1 MLLIADSGS
10 TKTDW
15 RIAAR
20 GETVRQ
26 ILTAGINPYFQSKEE
41 IEEELNVAL
50 FPKIDED
57 IRAVYFYGAGCAFEE
72 KRMMLAEII
81 EAGLGK
87 PVEVYSDLMAAA
99 RSLCGHMPG
108 IACILGTGSNS
119 CLYDGV
125 EITEHISPLGF
136 ILGDEGSGA
145 ALGKRLVNACLKKQF
160 PGGLCG
166 KFFETYELTTE
177 DILERVYRMPFPNRF
192 LANLSRFLLEN
203 IEEEPVHNLVLDA
216 FKEFLVKNVKPYK
229 GADRF
234 PIHFTGSI
242 AYFYQAVLREATK
255 TVGLRPGVIIQS
267 PMEGLI
273 RYHTIINN

>member
-15 RIAAR
+15 RIVQR
-20 GETVRQ
+20 GETVKQ
-26 ILTAGINPYFQSKEE
+26 ILTAGINPYFQSQEE
-41 IEEELNVAL
+41 IEEELNGVL
-50 FPKIDED
+50 FPAIDEE

-72 KRMMLAEII
+72 KRRMLAEVLDV
-81 EAGLGK
+81 GLGK

-99 RSLCGHMPG
+99 RSLCQHRPG

-125 EITEHISPLGF
+125 EIIGHTPPLGF

-145 ALGKRLVNACLKKQF
+145 VLGKILVNACLKKQL
-160 PGGLCG
+160 PGEICR
-166 KFFETYELTTE
+166 KFLEAHELTTE
-177 DILERVYRMPFPNRF
+177 NILERVYRQPFPNRF

-203 IEEEPVHNLVLDA
+203 IEEEPIRNLVLISFQD
-216 FKEFLVKNVKPYK
+216 FLVKNVKPYK
-229 GADRF
+229 SSDKY

-242 AYFYQAVLREATK
+242 AYFYQGLLREAAIA
-255 TVGLRPGVIIQS
+255 VGLHPGIICQS

-273 RYHTIINN
+273 RYHTLPKE